1 MTTNELPA
9 VPGGE
14 VIVYE
19 SPDAEATTKDFLG
32 VRPEGKRSAFPPR
45 SLSRDGKK
53 GIYGMRTAAPV
64 RRPSRKSVSAALAS
78 ARG

>member
-32 VRPEGKRSAFPPR
+32 VRPEGKRSAFPSR

-53 GIYGMRTAAPV
+53 GVHGVRTAAPF
-64 RRPSRKSVSAALAS
+64 RRPARRSFSAALALF
-78 ARG
+78 RG